1 MKPLYWL
8 CGPRLKNSDSTFNK
22 NIYKNKDKCKLYY
35 SKFFGVAI
43 NVNKI
48 VFLSKNDECVCGC
61 NCSSEKIQEV
71 KNSRFVHEQY
81 MYNQTEKI
89 LDFCKGLIN

>member
-48 VFLSKNDECVCGC
+48 VFYQRMM
-61 NCSSEKIQEV
+61 SEYVVAIV
-71 KNSRFVHEQY
+71 PVRRFKKS
-81 MYNQTEKI
+81 KI
-89 LDFCKGLIN
+89 LGLYMNNTCIIKQKRF

>member
-48 VFLSKNDECVCGC
+48 VFYQRMMSAYVVA
-61 NCSSEKIQEV
+61 IV
-71 KNSRFVHEQY
+71 PVRRFKKS
-81 MYNQTEKI
+81 KI
-89 LDFCKGLIN
+89 LGL